1 MSGITED
8 PFSKRYGFRPEDP
21 PIAIWEDA
29 PSDFRHEILKIAEDC
44 GLKPHDL
51 RDVVCR
57 VLRKRP
63 EPSNWSPYPNV
74 WSEAVRHVANCEWY
88 RVYDIIE
95 AIYRRLQTG
104 TAWPRDESDL
114 GCDFFAA
121 RVNQLLSESGIGWQ
135 LRDGCVQARGEEAY
149 EIVVRDVGLCLGDA
163 GRTTAQSELQ
173 EAVRDISRR
182 PSPDITG
189 AIQHSMAALEC
200 VVRNVTGKPKLTLGE
215 LTKRH
220 KDLFPSPLDVAVEK
234 LWGFASE
241 NARHVREGLAP
252 TREEAMLVV
261 GLAATLSNYLIHKM
275 KGVASSA

>member
-1 MSGITED
+1 MSGITD
-8 PFSKRYGFRPEDP
+8 DSFSKRYGFRPEDP
-21 PIAIWEDA
+21 PISIWEDA
-29 PSDFRHEILKIAEDC
+29 PSDFRHEILKTAEDC
-44 GLKPHDL
+44 GLTPDDL

-57 VLRKRP
+57 VLRKKP
-63 EPSNWSPYPNV
+63 DPSNWTPYPNV
-74 WSEAVRHVANCEWY
+74 WSEVECHVENCEWY

-95 AIYRRLQTG
+95 AIYGRLQTR
-104 TAWPRDESDL
+104 TARLRGKSDL

-121 RVNQLLSESGIGWQ
+121 RVNDLMSEFGIGWQ
-135 LRDGCVQARGEEAY
+135 LRDGFVQARGEEAY
-149 EIVVRDVGLCLGDA
+149 EIVLRDVDVFLGDA

-200 VVRNVTGKPKLTLGE
+200 VVRDVTGKPKLTLGE

-220 KDLFPSPLDVAVEK
+220 KDLFPPPVDVAVEK

-241 NARHVREGLAP
+241 NARHVREGLEP

-261 GLAATLSNYLIHKM
+261 GLAATLANYLIHKM
-275 KGVASSA
+275 KDVTSLA